1 MRDYVVTVTLVA
13 AATLGLALL
22 VTAAALVRIGGRLPR
37 RRGGSLMWSLLLA
50 LIVITVFAFVLRPA
64 DLFERRVPEQQDE
77 ADPASLVGGRD
88 SERRDTVHFRWD
100 AAAVTAALLLLG
112 GAAAYVLL
120 VRRTSQRSDG
130 DQPLANAVAD
140 ILADTLEDLRSEAD
154 ARRAV
159 IAAYARLERVL
170 AAHGVPRQPSE
181 APLEYLSRVLLE
193 LDVTPA
199 AVLALT
205 ELFERAKFSPHE
217 IDAAMKDEA
226 IGALASVRQELREA
240 A

>member
-13 AATLGLALL
+13 AATVGMALL

-37 RRGGSLMWSLLLA
+37 RSGGSLMVSLVLT
-50 LIVITVFAFVLRPA
+50 LIVITFVAFVLRPA
-64 DLFERRVPEQQDE
+64 NLFERRVPEQQDE

-88 SERRDTVHFRWD
+88 SERRDTFEFKWD

-112 GAAAYVLL
+112 GAAAYVFLAP
-120 VRRTSQRSDG
+120 RARERTDSDL
-130 DQPLANAVAD
+130 PLADAVAD
-140 ILADTLEDLRSEAD
+140 ILADTLDDLRSEAD

-170 AAHGVPRQPSE
+170 AARGVPRQPSE

-193 LDVTPA
+193 LDVSPA

>member
-1 MRDYVVTVTLVA
+1 MRDYVVTVTLA
-13 AATLGLALL
+13 AAAIVGMAVL
-22 VTAAALVRIGGRLPR
+22 VTAVTLVRIGGRLPR
-37 RRGGSLMWSLLLA
+37 RRGGSLMLSLLLA
-50 LIVITVFAFVLRPA
+50 LIVITVVAFVLKPA
-64 DLFERRVPEQQDE
+64 DLFEQRVPEQQE
-77 ADPASLVGGRD
+77 EPDPASPVGGRG
-88 SERRDTVHFRWD
+88 SEPRDPVQFKWD

-112 GAAAYVLL
+112 GAAAYVVL
-120 VRRTSQRSDG
+120 VRRASERSEG
-130 DQPLANAVAD
+130 DLPLADAVAD
-140 ILADTLEDLRSEAD
+140 ILADTLDDLRSEAD

-170 AAHGVPRQPSE
+170 AARGVPRQPSE
-181 APLEYLSRVLLE
+181 APLEYLSRILLE
-193 LDVTPA
+193 LDVSPA

-226 IGALASVRQELREA
+226 IEALASVRQELREA